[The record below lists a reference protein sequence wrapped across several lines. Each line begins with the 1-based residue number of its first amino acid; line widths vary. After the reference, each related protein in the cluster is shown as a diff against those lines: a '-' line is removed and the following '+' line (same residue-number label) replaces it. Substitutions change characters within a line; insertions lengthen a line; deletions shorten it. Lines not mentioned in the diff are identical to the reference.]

1 MEKKRS
7 KLTKMLKK
15 TKRIESDNEEVE
27 KYLFILEEQE
37 YLCVFIPGID
47 DEIELYRQ
55 SWNNIFRK
63 TNENIGKF
71 IGHVLFFIQ
80 IKANKSDISEYKSI
94 KKGDKESKQ
103 IFFESIFNTSKPLD
117 VPSDMTLKDFEK
129 FQKFLNKK

>member
-15 TKRIESDNEEVE
+15 TKRIESDNEEIE
-27 KYLFILEEQE
+27 QYLFILEEQK
-37 YLCVFIPGID
+37 YLTVFIPGFD
-47 DEIELYRQ
+47 DEIDLYRH
-55 SWNNIFRK
+55 SWNTIFRK

-80 IKANKSDISEYKSI
+80 TKANKSDISDYKSI
-94 KKGDKESKQ
+94 KKGDKENKQ

-117 VPSDMTLKDFEK
+117 VPSDMSLKDFEK